1 MSKQLPRLT
10 TGIPGMDEVL
20 KGGFIEG
27 ASYIVQGQPGAGKTI
42 FSNQV
47 AFAAA
52 AAGRKVL
59 YVTLLAETHDRLFNV
74 LSTLDYFD
82 RDKLGTSIVYVS
94 VFQTLRDEGLSAV
107 VQLLRRETKRQ
118 DASLLVFDGLLNA
131 RDRADTDLDVKTFL
145 AEVQSQAAF
154 VGCTVLFLTSAQ
166 LGDGSPEHTMVD
178 GVVELH
184 DDLIGMRTVRQLQ
197 VRKSRGS
204 GSLGGYHQYE
214 ITGQGLTV
222 YPRLEAMLAYTSI
235 EDQPEPGRVGT
246 HVEGL
251 DAMIGGGLPIGSVTL
266 LFGPSGSGKT
276 SLGLDFLDGSSPDEP
291 GLLFGFYETPKRL
304 LLKSQALGVP
314 LDDHVE
320 SGALEMICQP
330 MTENLIDKLG
340 RDLLAAVRRRGVK
353 RLFIDGLGGFER
365 AASYQPRLVEFF
377 AALTNEL
384 RALGVTTIASWE
396 LRDLF
401 GPHVAAPAHEIS
413 SLLDN
418 LIMLRQVELESRYK
432 RVISILKVRDGVF
445 DPALH
450 EIGFGNHGLKVAL
463 PLEPVTGAATGL
475 ARPLE
480 Q

>member
-1 MSKQLPRLT
+1 
-10 TGIPGMDEVL
+10 MDEVL

-47 AFAAA
+47 AFASA

-74 LSTLDYFD
+74 LSTLDFFD
-82 RDKLGTSIVYVS
+82 RDRLGSDIVYVS

-107 VQLLRRETKRQ
+107 VQLLRRETRRQ
-118 DASLLVFDGLLNA
+118 DATLLVFDGLLNA

-154 VGCTVLFLTSAQ
+154 VGCTVLFLTSAR
-166 LGDGSPEHTMVD
+166 LMDGSPEHTMVD
-178 GVVELH
+178 GVIELH
-184 DDLIGMRTVRQLQ
+184 DDLIGMRTLRQLQ

-204 GSLGGYHQYE
+204 AALGGYHQYE
-214 ITGQGLTV
+214 IDGQGITV
-222 YPRLEAMLAYTSI
+222 YPRLEAVLAHPSV
-235 EDQPEPGRVGT
+235 DDNPEPGRVPS

-251 DAMIGGGLPIGSVTL
+251 DAMLGGGLPRGSVTL

-276 SLGLDFLDGSSPDEP
+276 SLGLDFLDGSTLDEP
-291 GLLFGFYETPKRL
+291 GLLFGFYETPQRL
-304 LLKSQALGVP
+304 AIKARALGVP
-314 LDDHVE
+314 LDDHLE
-320 SGALEMICQP
+320 SGALELICQP
-330 MTENLIDKLG
+330 MTENLLDKLG
-340 RDLLAAVRRRGVK
+340 HDLLAAVRRRGVK
-353 RLFIDGLGGFER
+353 RLMIDGLGGFER
-365 AASYQPRLVEFF
+365 AASYKPRLVEFF

-401 GPHVAAPAHEIS
+401 GEHVAAPAHEIS

-418 LIMLRQVELESRYK
+418 LILLRQVELESRYK
-432 RVISILKVRDGVF
+432 RIISILKVRDGVF

-450 EIGFGNHGLKVAL
+450 EVGFGNHGLKVAL
-463 PLEPVTGAATGL
+463 PLKPVSGASTGL
-475 ARPLE
+475 AKPLE